1 MLEKEF
7 LSLCRMK
14 NIEKEFKR
22 QGGGSME
29 EMKSGALVIGGVA
42 LMLVLLGLYM
52 LQGKGTF
59 LIAGYN
65 TMPKEEKAKYD
76 GPAMARFIGK
86 LLFALAFSMLFWL
99 AGMLLEKSWMFYIGV
114 ALFLGFTGAALIYMN
129 TGGRF
134 LKRAPISEHEK
145 NK

>member
-1 MLEKEF
+1 M
-7 LSLCRMK
+7 
-14 NIEKEFKR
+14 
-22 QGGGSME
+22 G
-29 EMKSGALVIGGVA
+29 EMKSGTLIIGGGV
-42 LMLVLLGLYM
+42 LLLVLLGLYM

-86 LLFALAFSMLFWL
+86 LLIALAFSMLFWL
-99 AGMLLEKSWMFYIGV
+99 AGALLEKSWMFYIGV

-134 LKRAPISEHEK
+134 LKQPSGDGHEK